1 MKNELKK
8 FKNYIQRNYKWIIF
22 LFVISIL
29 TYSTK
34 LFNYSISIDT
44 EVPINNLNGNDM
56 PWIATGRWGVVF
68 LEKIMHF
75 GHRYNP
81 FLSNIIM
88 ILFFTGS
95 VILFSYLISKIVK
108 KEHLEKNILLIQGF
122 FILTSP
128 TIAEML
134 NFTLM
139 SAEIAIGIFFV
150 VLSTLCLYIAIYE
163 KNKKSY
169 LLSIVFL
176 VIAMGEYQAFF
187 PLFIGLVAI
196 MFSLEKIFDS
206 KNDKFKLDLINVVKM
221 VVVFI
226 ISYIICSIIT
236 KVLEI
241 HFNLN
246 PSGYLTNQI
255 TWGKVPVSESI
266 NNIKNYIK
274 MIMFPSN
281 SSEFFN
287 YSYLISCLI
296 FIKCSIKLIKDR
308 RKKSIVPILA
318 LAFVLITPFLLTI
331 LMGSFAVLRS
341 QMILPF
347 VISTFFTLYIV
358 VSDNKTLNK
367 VICLLCIIFGLIQF
381 KYTSDLFYSDYIRY
395 QEDVNLTQS
404 IFDKIDNMDDLPES
418 NRENVKVVFIGQHS
432 AKSTGVVARGE
443 TFSYSFYEWDQSTK
457 MLSNIRIYGL
467 TQTLGYRYIMPTE
480 EDVDLAKKNIKKLGV
495 YPSKNSIK
503 VIDDLVIVRL
513 S

>member
-1 MKNELKK
+1 MKDELRN
-8 FKNYIQRNYKWIIF
+8 FKNYIKKNYKFIIF
-22 LFVISIL
+22 LFIISIL

-75 GHRYNP
+75 GNRYNP
-81 FLSNIIM
+81 FLSNIVM
-88 ILFFTGS
+88 LLFFTCS
-95 VILFSYLISKIVK
+95 IVLFSYLISKIVK
-108 KEHLEKNILLIQGF
+108 KDYLEKNILLFQGL

-139 SAEIAIGIFFV
+139 NAEIAIGIFFV
-150 VLSTLCLYIAIYE
+150 VFSTLCLYIAIYE
-163 KNKKSY
+163 KKVKSY
-169 LLSIVFL
+169 LLSIIFL
-176 VIAMGEYQAFF
+176 VISMGEYQAFF

-196 MFSLEKIFDS
+196 MFSLEKIFNS
-206 KNDKFKLDLINVVKM
+206 YNDKFKSDLINVIKM
-221 VVVFI
+221 IGIFI

-236 KVLEI
+236 KMLEI

-255 TWGKVPVSESI
+255 TWGKVPIFESI

-274 MIMFPSN
+274 MIIFPAN
-281 SSEFFN
+281 NSEFFN

-296 FIKCSIKLIKDR
+296 FIICSIKLIKNR
-308 RKKSIVPILA
+308 KKKSIIPILS

-331 LMGSFAVLRS
+331 LMGNFAVLRS

-347 VISTFFTLYIV
+347 VVSTFFTLFIV
-358 VSDNKTLNK
+358 IFDNKILNK
-367 VICLLCIIFGLIQF
+367 IIFIMCIIFGLIQF

-404 IFDKIDNMDDLPES
+404 IFDKIDNMDDLPNS
-418 NRENVKVVFIGQHS
+418 NRENVKIVFIGKHS
-432 AKSTGVVARGE
+432 LKSTGVVARGE
-443 TFSYSFYEWDQSTK
+443 TLSYSFYEWDQTTK

-467 TQTLGYRYIMPTE
+467 TQTLGYKYIMPTE
-480 EDVDLAKKNIKKLGV
+480 EDVEFAKENIKKLDV

-503 VIDDLVIVRL
+503 IIGDLVIVRL